1 VKKRI
6 FKFFSIILRSKI
18 VALLFVLNL
27 YFVVSLFM
35 GKNDLISY
43 FKLQQEIQLKTQE
56 LESIQSQKL
65 AIKNKSQILKQEN
78 ANEDQFDE
86 ILRSNMNVIKENE
99 KIVLTK

>member
-1 VKKRI
+1 
-6 FKFFSIILRSKI
+6 
-18 VALLFVLNL
+18 
-27 YFVVSLFM
+27 M

-43 FKLQQEIQLKTQE
+43 LKLQKEIKIKSQE
-56 LESIQSQKL
+56 LEDLQNHKI

-86 ILRSNMNVIKENE
+86 ILRSTMNVIKENE

>member
-1 VKKRI
+1 MKKRI

-18 VALLFVLNL
+18 VALFFVLNL